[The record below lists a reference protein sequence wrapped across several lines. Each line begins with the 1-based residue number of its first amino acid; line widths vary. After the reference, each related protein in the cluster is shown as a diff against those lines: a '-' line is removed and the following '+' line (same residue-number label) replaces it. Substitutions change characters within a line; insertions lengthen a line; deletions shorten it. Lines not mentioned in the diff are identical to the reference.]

1 MNFSTRLKSSL
12 KAAGLTQIALAR
24 ATGLK
29 QSAIS
34 SYCNDNG
41 LPSAEAL
48 YQIAKALHVSMEWLL
63 VGDAENNQSSDNFS
77 WQARA
82 LAAEKKL
89 EVLKAVYTHV
99 SAANSELSKII

>member
-1 MNFSTRLKSSL
+1 M
-12 KAAGLTQIALAR
+12 AASGYNQIALAR

-34 SYCNDNG
+34 SYCNSNG

-48 YQIAKALHVSMEWLL
+48 YSIAKKLNVTMEWLL
-63 VGDAENNQSSDNFS
+63 AGEGEGNQKSDTAA
-77 WQARA
+77 WKARA
-82 LAAEKKL
+82 EAAEKKL
-89 EVLKAVYTHV
+89 EILKSVYSHV